1 MARKP
6 AAVLWRREF
15 VLWIIGPALYKRG
28 ATGLPAAAAHN
39 RRQHP
44 ITRSEEMDIS
54 GKVFIVTG
62 GASGL
67 GEGTARMLAAAGGK
81 VVVADMQ
88 ADKGE
93 QVAREIGGAF
103 VKCDVSQE
111 ADGQAAVAKA
121 VGLGKLTGLVNCAGI
136 APAEKTVGKSGAHN
150 LGVFT
155 KTIMV
160 NLVGTFNMIRLAAD
174 AMAKNEPEPTG
185 ERGCIISTA
194 SVAAYDGQIGQ
205 AAYSASKGG
214 VVGMTLPIARD
225 LARSGIRNMTIA
237 PGIFGTPML
246 FGMPKEVQD
255 ALAASVP
262 FPSRLGTPD
271 DYAKLA
277 KHIFENDMLNG
288 EVIRLD
294 GAIRMA
300 PK

>member
-1 MARKP
+1 
-6 AAVLWRREF
+6 
-15 VLWIIGPALYKRG
+15 
-28 ATGLPAAAAHN
+28 
-39 RRQHP
+39 
-44 ITRSEEMDIS
+44 MDIQ
-54 GKVFIVTG
+54 GKVFLVTG

-67 GEGTARMLAAAGGK
+67 GEGTARMLAASGGK

-88 ADKGE
+88 VEKGE
-93 QVAREIGGAF
+93 QVAREIGGVF

-111 ADGQAAVAKA
+111 ADAQAAVAKA
-121 VGLGKLTGLVNCAGI
+121 VSLGKFMGLVNCAGI
-136 APAEKTVGKSGAHN
+136 APAEKTVGKNGPHA
-150 LGVFT
+150 LDVFT

-160 NLVGTFNMIRLAAD
+160 NLVGTFNMIRLASE
-174 AMAKNEPEPTG
+174 AMAKNAPEPTG
-185 ERGCIISTA
+185 ERGCIVSTA
-194 SVAAYDGQIGQ
+194 SVAAFDGQIGQ

-225 LARSGIRNMTIA
+225 LARNGIRNMTIA

-246 FGMPKEVQD
+246 FGMPQEVQD

-262 FPSRLGTPD
+262 FPSRLGKPE
-271 DYAKLA
+271 DYAKLV
-277 KHIFENDMLNG
+277 HQIVTNDMLNG

>member
-1 MARKP
+1 
-6 AAVLWRREF
+6 
-15 VLWIIGPALYKRG
+15 
-28 ATGLPAAAAHN
+28 
-39 RRQHP
+39 
-44 ITRSEEMDIS
+44 MDIK

-67 GEGTARMLAAAGGK
+67 GEGTARMLAANGGK

-88 ADKGE
+88 DKGE
-93 QVAREIGGAF
+93 AVAREIGGAF

-111 ADGQAAVAKA
+111 ADAQAAVAKA
-121 VGLGKLTGLVNCAGI
+121 VGLGKLMGLVNCAGI
-136 APAEKTVGKSGAHN
+136 APAEKTVGKNGPHSLA
-150 LGVFT
+150 VFSKVVT
-155 KTIMV
+155 V
-160 NLVGTFNMIRLAAD
+160 NLIGSFNMIRLAAD
-174 AMAKNEPEPTG
+174 AMSKNDPEPTG
-185 ERGCIISTA
+185 ERGCLISTA

-225 LARSGIRNMTIA
+225 LARNGIRNMTIA

-255 ALAASVP
+255 SLAASVP
-262 FPSRLGTPD
+262 FPSRLGTPE

-294 GAIRMA
+294 GAIRLA
-300 PK
+300 PR

>member
-1 MARKP
+1 
-6 AAVLWRREF
+6 
-15 VLWIIGPALYKRG
+15 
-28 ATGLPAAAAHN
+28 
-39 RRQHP
+39 
-44 ITRSEEMDIS
+44 MDIK

-67 GEGTARMLAAAGGK
+67 GEGTARMLSSLGGT
-81 VVVADMQ
+81 VVIADMQ

-93 QVAREIGGAF
+93 AVAREISGHF
-103 VKCDVSQE
+103 MRCDVSSE
-111 ADGQAAVAKA
+111 ADGQAVVAKA
-121 VGLGKLTGLVNCAGI
+121 VSLGKLMGLVNCAGI
-136 APAEKTVGKSGAHN
+136 APAEKTVGKNGAHQ
-150 LGVFT
+150 LSTFT
-155 KTIMV
+155 KTITV
-160 NLVGTFNMIRLAAD
+160 NLVGSFNMIRLAAE
-174 AMAKNEPEPTG
+174 AMSRNEPEATG
-185 ERGCIISTA
+185 ERGAIVSTA

-255 ALAASVP
+255 ALAAGVP
-262 FPSRLGTPD
+262 FPSRLGTPQ
-271 DYAKLA
+271 DYAKLVR
-277 KHIFENDMLNG
+277 HIFENDMLNG

-294 GAIRMA
+294 GAIRLA